1 MFLHFLFRA
10 EKTEVL
16 SEDLLQ
22 VRYHRPLKHG
32 HRICLP
38 ITTWAIPTAISTAQT
53 ALGAVSVDTNFSSLR
68 SLNTSLHKSFR
79 GTWQSFDCKAHWEPL
94 SLPLPGSL
102 QFSSIGCCLPSKA
115 CLCRTQ
121 AGLPSHDR
129 PDRWPHF
136 WPEPCMVTCPPPP
149 ITAALSAGGEAPGA
163 GEASFPQHSQEAHC
177 MSPGSARGWGWQ
189 TFCKCLPTPAPPV
202 ASPLQDRGPTL
213 GASFGV
219 AVSSLQPFLC
229 LWVGRCFCGV
239 TAPSHLFPPFNLPE
253 ASPTMSRQDT
263 VPLSLYS
270 LHWGNKATL
279 GSPPLG
285 KLKPTFCHR
294 FCVPP
299 WSCKISWEKWHWF
312 WRWQGTC
319 EGFSL

>member
-1 MFLHFLFRA
+1 MTVIWLQGSLRA
-10 EKTEVL
+10 PKSAIAWLPPVLQHWVL
-16 SEDLLQ
+16 SPQQGLSLQNTGWTPLPRSSRSMAPLL
-22 VRYHRPLKHG
+22 
-32 HRICLP
+32 
-38 ITTWAIPTAISTAQT
+38 TWA
-53 ALGAVSVDTNFSSLR
+53 
-68 SLNTSLHKSFR
+68 LH
-79 GTWQSFDCKAHWEPL
+79 GDM
-94 SLPLPGSL
+94 
-102 QFSSIGCCLPSKA
+102 PS
-115 CLCRTQ
+115 
-121 AGLPSHDR
+121 
-129 PDRWPHF
+129 
-136 WPEPCMVTCPPPP
+136 PP